1 MVAEHA
7 ERTAALE
14 EADATFA
21 VDATMAAA
29 ENSEAD
35 YEMAAKQAG
44 HMPQDHTAKPG
55 YRGGGAEP
63 EPEQDVVVATL
74 VDAEPVVTDGE
85 LLPSEFAQ
93 ADSALRICTS
103 ALHICLCATVD
114 TRRSRLQWTS

>member
-74 VDAEPVVTDGE
+74 VDADAT
-85 LLPSEFAQ
+85 LAQ
-93 ADSALRICTS
+93 PMHATAFSAARRRIT
-103 ALHICLCATVD
+103 AAE
-114 TRRSRLQWTS
+114 

>member
-1 MVAEHA
+1 MADCGGFAQEELPWQPIAGIDESMVAEHA

-85 LLPSEFAQ
+85 LLPSESAQ
-93 ADSALRICTS
+93 AGSAES
-103 ALHICLCATVD
+103 LC
-114 TRRSRLQWTS
+114 

>member
-93 ADSALRICTS
+93 PTLLCASARLLCTS
-103 ALHICLCATVD
+103 ASVQL
-114 TRRSRLQWTS
+114 

>member
-93 ADSALRICTS
+93 ADSVRICKS

>member
-1 MVAEHA
+1 
-7 ERTAALE
+7 
-14 EADATFA
+14 
-21 VDATMAAA
+21 MAAA
-29 ENSEAD
+29 ENAEAD

-85 LLPSEFAQ
+85 LLPSEFVQIDA
-93 ADSALRICTS
+93 
-103 ALHICLCATVD
+103 CLCSVQVLTGGWP
-114 TRRSRLQWTS
+114 QWTS